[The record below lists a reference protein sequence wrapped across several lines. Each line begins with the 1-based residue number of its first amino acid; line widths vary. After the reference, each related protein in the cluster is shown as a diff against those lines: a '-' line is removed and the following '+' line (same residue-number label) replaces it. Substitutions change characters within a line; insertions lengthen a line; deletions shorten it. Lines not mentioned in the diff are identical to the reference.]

1 MVNFPT
7 QNPDCDSQ
15 NLALLNLFISPN
27 PCVCS
32 RVAFAPLRN
41 SDQVVISASIDVQ
54 KNSKWDAPFDH
65 TTYDYDLFVNIRE
78 MFHGSLSLNL
88 VLCCCYRI

>member
-1 MVNFPT
+1 MVNCPT
-7 QNPDCDSQ
+7 QKPDCDSQ

-41 SDQVVISASIDVQ
+41 SDQIVISASIDVQ
-54 KNSKWDAPFDH
+54 KNSKREAPFDN
-65 TTYDYDLFVNIRE
+65 TTYDYPLAGWDGI
-78 MFHGSLSLNL
+78 
-88 VLCCCYRI
+88 Y